1 MAGHDVFAA
10 LADPTRRAL
19 IQRLAEAS
27 PQTTPRLAADLP
39 ITRQAVSKHLAV
51 LAEAGLV
58 TAERAGRETRY
69 ALTPAALVEAAS
81 WLSVIETLWDER
93 LAALKRQVEADRDR
107 PKDRR

>member
-10 LADPTRRAL
+10 LADPTRRRL

-27 PQTTPRLAADLP
+27 PQTATRLATNLP
-39 ITRQAVSKHLAV
+39 VTRQAVSKHLAI

-69 ALTPAALVEAAS
+69 ALTPAALTEATS
-81 WLSVIETLWDER
+81 WLAIIAATWDER
-93 LAALKRQVEADRDR
+93 LAALKRQVEADRDQPR
-107 PKDRR
+107 GRR